1 MKNIYELYGSEDLSE
16 HYYYKDELSRG
27 RPEVCSDGR
36 FNPVCDV
43 SWDLQDASV
52 VCRTLGFSPYGK
64 HGLYRNVQYS
74 GCYTS
79 LYFKGAIADR
89 SGLYSPIELDDV
101 TEWNMLHCDG
111 TEATITECLIT
122 STEHCPSNEVAS
134 AICQSKFI
142 FCECDSSES
151 NTVYSHAL
159 KVHLLS
165 MATVAMAR

>member
-1 MKNIYELYGSEDLSE
+1 MPLWCVGHLDSLHMVNMACIEMCSTVDVILLY
-16 HYYYKDELSRG
+16 
-27 RPEVCSDGR
+27 C
-36 FNPVCDV
+36 
-43 SWDLQDASV
+43 
-52 VCRTLGFSPYGK
+52 
-64 HGLYRNVQYS
+64 
-74 GCYTS
+74 
-79 LYFKGAIADR
+79 FKGAIADR

-101 TEWNMLHCDG
+101 TEWNMLHCHG

-122 STEHCPSNEVAS
+122 STERCPSNEVAS